1 MHSNRKEP
9 STLSDVNNL
18 AHERRAGLSHPWV
31 AAKDAENKQ
40 CRINKLIQERLSN
53 RKRAKRGGGGDWLV
67 MALLSTKTY
76 QFIYLIF
83 GSNLGKKNNNKTT
96 FFFCHHSFC
105 HHHYWCSFASFT
117 GGGGRN
123 RGTRSVEQQSSTC
136 TISQHGHGDHS
147 HVAGQNTVLS
157 V

>member
-1 MHSNRKEP
+1 
-9 STLSDVNNL
+9 
-18 AHERRAGLSHPWV
+18 
-31 AAKDAENKQ
+31 
-40 CRINKLIQERLSN
+40 
-53 RKRAKRGGGGDWLV
+53 

-136 TISQHGHGDHS
+136 TISQDGHGDHS

-157 V
+157 VQLRAGVPVSRGKVDISHKDQIKIRHYHVIVVKPMMIHTKLFL